1 MNLLRPLG
9 ALHYRSSDVR
19 LFIKLGSRNHSEL
32 QLLYQPPSSTVAFLL
47 ELLDYTSG
55 LAVEFLRFIV
65 LGNFNLPS
73 IGMGSEVAQG
83 CMATIMAMGLS
94 QINQSLT
101 WHNSHTLELVFLLKQ
116 WQCNLKLGDLLGI
129 SLVMVG

>member
-1 MNLLRPLG
+1 MIQESLTAFG
-9 ALHYRSSDVR
+9 ST
-19 LFIKLGSRNHSEL
+19 LFIKLGSRNQSEL
-32 QLLYQPPSSTVAFLL
+32 QLLYQPPSSPVAFLL
-47 ELLDYTSG
+47 ELLDYISG

-73 IGMGSEVAQG
+73 IGVGSEVAQG
-83 CMATIMAMGLS
+83 CMATGLS

-116 WQCNLKLGDLLGI
+116 WQCNLKLGELLGI